1 MRKIRPYFLYHR
13 TLLSFNLPF
22 SLAASL
28 TGFFFSQHVLIRII
42 NTFSLCLLTAG
53 FLLALYLFEQRYS
66 GQYYFY
72 HNLGLSKTSLILGS
86 LLMNLAVVI
95 LLFFLKLYLYG

>member
-1 MRKIRPYFLYHR
+1 MSKLRLYFLYHR
-13 TLLSFNLPF
+13 TLMSFNLPF

-28 TGFFFSQHVLIRII
+28 TGFFFSQHVLIRVI
-42 NTFSLCLLTAG
+42 NNFSLCLMTGG
-53 FLLALYLFEQRYS
+53 FLLSLYFFEQRYS

-72 HNLGLSKTSLILGS
+72 HNFGLSKIRLIIGS